1 MATASMVLGI
11 IALVIAVFG
20 GFVALGLIGSICGIL
35 AIIFGVLG
43 RKDAANKGK
52 ATAGLVCGIIAVV
65 WGVVAYLA
73 CVACVQAAGDAAV
86 NAAAAG
92 LLNSF

>member
-1 MATASMVLGI
+1 MALASMVLGI

-20 GFVALGLIGSICGIL
+20 GFVAIGWIGSICGIL

-52 ATAGLVCGIIAVV
+52 ATAGLVCGIISVV
-65 WGVVAYLA
+65 WGIIAYLA
-73 CVACVQAAGDAAV
+73 CVACANAAGNALLD
-86 NAAAAG
+86 AAAAG
-92 LLNSF
+92 AFN